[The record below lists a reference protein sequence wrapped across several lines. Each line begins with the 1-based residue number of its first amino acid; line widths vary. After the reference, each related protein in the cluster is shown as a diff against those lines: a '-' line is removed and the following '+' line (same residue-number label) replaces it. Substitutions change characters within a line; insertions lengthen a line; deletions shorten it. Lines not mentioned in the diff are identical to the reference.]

1 VSVSMKV
8 LTRLH
13 RMKRGEPFPITGF
26 YALGSRTSV
35 QKAIS
40 RLAQEG
46 EVVRL
51 RKGLYVRP
59 KPLASLPSIKTTASA
74 EQVAKA
80 WAKQYGYKLVSQGL
94 EAAYRIG
101 FQTQAPMKKVFWSNG
116 NNAQFKIGNQIVEVR
131 HVSQQ
136 KLLWEAKPEGI
147 LLRAMLVTPPE
158 AVDTANLKKAIQR
171 LSLTPAQIAEIA
183 EKLITLNI
191 LSNWKENLK
200 RLKELA

>member
-1 VSVSMKV
+1 
-8 LTRLH
+8 
-13 RMKRGEPFPITGF
+13 MKRGEPFSITRL
-26 YALGSRTSV
+26 YALGSHSSV

-40 RLAQEG
+40 RLTQEG

-51 RKGLYVRP
+51 RKGFYVRP
-59 KPLASLPSIKTTASA
+59 KPLASLPAIKTTASA

-116 NNAQFKIGNQIVEVR
+116 SNAQFKIGNQIVEVR

-147 LLRAMLVTPPE
+147 LLRAMLATPPE

-171 LSLTPAQIAEIA
+171 LSLTPTQTADIA